1 MVPKKLREITR
12 RYVEDFATTSKP
24 INLQHDNL
32 RSLAFAKLSNCKIMT
47 LIFELLKI
55 IVGTQREFSVAPS
68 QKEWKQ
74 LFLFLQQQ
82 SLLGVA
88 LPMLKT
94 LPREQC
100 PTGDLPLVWYTLG
113 DRLRLMNADLN
124 RKCVEVSQWFEEHG
138 FHTCILKGQGN
149 AAMYPD
155 PSLRNSGDIDVWL
168 WPRTVNGKRLMV
180 NGEGGTGTLL
190 SKTSLKKRRAE
201 ILKFVRTSLGEQDV
215 FYHHVDFPMF
225 EGTEVEV
232 HFMPTWMNSYF
243 NNNKLQRFLE
253 AEAEASFHNETS
265 IGEGQVI
272 HTPTWVMNVVFQL
285 IHIQKHL
292 FAEGIGLRQVMDYYY
307 LLLRRGSEDECQK
320 VLDVVHDLGLDTFLA
335 SLQWVLQQVFGLK
348 DEYLIGT
355 TDKENGALLLG
366 EILSGGNFG
375 KFGANSDIG
384 GSERLLVRMTKKLR
398 RGWNFRHLVRDEVLW
413 MPLFKTWQYFW
424 RKMV

>member
-1 MVPKKLREITR
+1 M
-12 RYVEDFATTSKP
+12 EDFATTSKP

-32 RSLAFAKLSNCKIMT
+32 RSLAFAKLSYCKIMT

-74 LFLFLQQQ
+74 MFLFLQQQ

-124 RKCVEVSQWFEEHG
+124 RKCVEVSLWFEEHG

-168 WPRTVNGKRLMV
+168 WPRTVNGERLMVSDERLTV

-243 NNNKLQRFLE
+243 NNNKLQCFLE
-253 AEAEASFHNETS
+253 AEAEASFTNETS

-307 LLLRRGSEDECQK
+307 LLLRRGSEEECQK
-320 VLDVVHDLGLDTFLA
+320 VLAVVHDLGLDTFLA

-355 TDKENGALLLG
+355 TDKENGTLLLG

-375 KFGANSDIG
+375 KFGANSGIG
-384 GSERLLVRMTKKLR
+384 DSERLLVRMTKKLR

>member
-1 MVPKKLREITR
+1 
-12 RYVEDFATTSKP
+12 
-24 INLQHDNL
+24 
-32 RSLAFAKLSNCKIMT
+32 MT

-55 IVGTQREFSVAPS
+55 IVGTRREFSVAPS

-88 LPMLKT
+88 MPMLKT

-113 DRLRLMNADLN
+113 DRLRLMNQDLN

-168 WPRTVNGKRLMV
+168 WPRTVNGQGATDNGQQTTDNGQQTTDNGQWTTDNGQRLTGK
-180 NGEGGTGTLL
+180 GEGLMGTLL
-190 SKTSLKKRRAE
+190 PKTSLKKRRAE
-201 ILKFVRTSLGEQDV
+201 ILKFVRASLGEQDV

-253 AEAEASFHNETS
+253 AEAEASFCNETS

-272 HTPTWVMNVVFQL
+272 HTPTWAMNVVFQL

-307 LLLRRGSEDECQK
+307 LLLRRGSEEECQK

-335 SLQWVLQQVFGLK
+335 SLQWVLQHVFGMK
-348 DEYLIGT
+348 DEYLIGA
-355 TDKENGALLLG
+355 TDQENGALLLG

-384 GSERLLVRMTKKLR
+384 DSERLLVRMTKKLR

-424 RKMV
+424 RKVV

>member
-1 MVPKKLREITR
+1 M
-12 RYVEDFATTSKP
+12 
-24 INLQHDNL
+24 
-32 RSLAFAKLSNCKIMT
+32 
-47 LIFELLKI
+47 
-55 IVGTQREFSVAPS
+55 
-68 QKEWKQ
+68 
-74 LFLFLQQQ
+74 FLFLQQQ

-124 RKCVEVSQWFEEHG
+124 RKCVEVSLWFEEHG

-168 WPRTVNGKRLMV
+168 WPRTVNGERLMVSDERLTV

-243 NNNKLQRFLE
+243 NNNKLQCFLE
-253 AEAEASFHNETS
+253 AEAEASFTNETS

-307 LLLRRGSEDECQK
+307 LLLRRGSEEECQK
-320 VLDVVHDLGLDTFLA
+320 VLAVVHDLGLDTFLA

-355 TDKENGALLLG
+355 TDKENGTLLLG

-375 KFGANSDIG
+375 KFGANSGIG
-384 GSERLLVRMTKKLR
+384 DSERLLVRMTKKLR

>member
-1 MVPKKLREITR
+1 MKL
-12 RYVEDFATTSKP
+12 F
-24 INLQHDNL
+24 
-32 RSLAFAKLSNCKIMT
+32 
-47 LIFELLKI
+47 FELLKI
-55 IVGTQREFSVAPS
+55 IVGNQAQFSVAPS
-68 QKEWKQ
+68 QKDWERM
-74 LFLFLQQQ
+74 FVMLQQQ

-88 LPMLKT
+88 MPVLKMLPK
-94 LPREQC
+94 EQC
-100 PTGDLPLVWYTLG
+100 PAGDLPLVWYTLA
-113 DRLRLMNADLN
+113 DRLRLMNAELN

-138 FHTCILKGQGN
+138 FHMCILKGQGN

-168 WPRTVNGKRLMV
+168 WPKMDNGQRTTDNGQWTTV
-180 NGEGGTGTLL
+180 SGEGGTGTLL
-190 SKTSLKKRRAE
+190 PKMSLKRRREE
-201 ILKFVRTSLGEQDV
+201 ILKFVRASLGEQDV

-253 AEAEASFHNETS
+253 DEAEASFSNETS

-307 LLLRRGSEDECQK
+307 LLLRRGSEDERQK

-355 TDKENGALLLG
+355 TDKENGTLLLG

-384 GSERLLVRMTKKLR
+384 DSERLLVRMTKKLR

>member
-1 MVPKKLREITR
+1 
-12 RYVEDFATTSKP
+12 
-24 INLQHDNL
+24 
-32 RSLAFAKLSNCKIMT
+32 
-47 LIFELLKI
+47 
-55 IVGTQREFSVAPS
+55 
-68 QKEWKQ
+68 
-74 LFLFLQQQ
+74 
-82 SLLGVA
+82 
-88 LPMLKT
+88 
-94 LPREQC
+94 
-100 PTGDLPLVWYTLG
+100 
-113 DRLRLMNADLN
+113 MNADLN

-168 WPRTVNGKRLMV
+168 WPRTVNGERLMVSDERLTV

-190 SKTSLKKRRAE
+190 PKTSLKKRREE

-253 AEAEASFHNETS
+253 AEAESSFTNETS

-307 LLLRRGSEDECQK
+307 LLLRRGSEDERQK

-335 SLQWVLQQVFGLK
+335 SLQWVLQQVFGMK
-348 DEYLIGT
+348 DEYLIGA
-355 TDKENGALLLG
+355 TDKENGTLLLG

-375 KFGANSDIG
+375 KFGANSGIG
-384 GSERLLVRMTKKLR
+384 DSKRLLVRMTKKLR

>member
-1 MVPKKLREITR
+1 
-12 RYVEDFATTSKP
+12 
-24 INLQHDNL
+24 
-32 RSLAFAKLSNCKIMT
+32 MT

-55 IVGTQREFSVAPS
+55 IVGTQQEFRVAPS

-74 LFLFLQQQ
+74 MFLFLQQQ

-168 WPRTVNGKRLMV
+168 WPRTVNG
-180 NGEGGTGTLL
+180 EGGTVYGERLTGTLL

-201 ILKFVRTSLGEQDV
+201 ILKFVRASLGEQDV

-253 AEAEASFHNETS
+253 AEAEASFTNETS
-265 IGEGQVI
+265 IGEGQII

-348 DEYLIGT
+348 DEYLIGA
-355 TDKENGALLLG
+355 TDKENGTLLLG

-384 GSERLLVRMTKKLR
+384 DSERLLVRMTKKLR

>member
-1 MVPKKLREITR
+1 
-12 RYVEDFATTSKP
+12 
-24 INLQHDNL
+24 
-32 RSLAFAKLSNCKIMT
+32 MT

-74 LFLFLQQQ
+74 MFLFLQQQ

-168 WPRTVNGKRLMV
+168 WPRTVNGERLV
-180 NGEGGTGTLL
+180 GTLL

-201 ILKFVRTSLGEQDV
+201 ILKFVRASLGEQDV

-253 AEAEASFHNETS
+253 AEAEASFTNETS
-265 IGEGQVI
+265 IGAGQVI
-272 HTPTWVMNVVFQL
+272 HTPTWGMNVVFQL

-307 LLLRRGSEDECQK
+307 LLLRRGSEEECQK
-320 VLDVVHDLGLDTFLA
+320 VLAVVHDLGLDTFLA

-348 DEYLIGT
+348 DEYLIGA
-355 TDKENGALLLG
+355 TDKENGTLLLG

-384 GSERLLVRMTKKLR
+384 DSERLMVRMTKKLR

>member
-1 MVPKKLREITR
+1 M
-12 RYVEDFATTSKP
+12 EDFATTSKP

-32 RSLAFAKLSNCKIMT
+32 RSLAFAKLSYCKIMT

-168 WPRTVNGKRLMV
+168 WPRTVNGERLV
-180 NGEGGTGTLL
+180 GTLL

-201 ILKFVRTSLGEQDV
+201 ILKFVRASLGEQDV

-243 NNNKLQRFLE
+243 NNDRLQRFLE
-253 AEAEASFHNETS
+253 AEAEASFTNETS
-265 IGEGQVI
+265 IGAGQVI

-348 DEYLIGT
+348 DEYLIGV
-355 TDKENGALLLG
+355 TDSENGTLLLG

-384 GSERLLVRMTKKLR
+384 DSERLLVRMTKKLR

>member
-1 MVPKKLREITR
+1 
-12 RYVEDFATTSKP
+12 
-24 INLQHDNL
+24 
-32 RSLAFAKLSNCKIMT
+32 MT

-88 LPMLKT
+88 MPMLKT

-124 RKCVEVSQWFEEHG
+124 RKCVEVSQWFEDHG

-168 WPRTVNGKRLMV
+168 WPRTVNGERLMV
-180 NGEGGTGTLL
+180 SDEGGTGTLL
-190 SKTSLKKRRAE
+190 SKTSLKKRRAQ
-201 ILKFVRTSLGEQDV
+201 ILKFVRASLGEQDV

-243 NNNKLQRFLE
+243 NNDRLQRFLE
-253 AEAEASFHNETS
+253 ADAEASFSNETS
-265 IGEGQVI
+265 IGERQVI
-272 HTPTWVMNVVFQL
+272 HTPTWAMNVVFQL

-307 LLLRRGSEDECQK
+307 LLLRRGSEEECQK
-320 VLDVVHDLGLDTFLA
+320 VLAVVHDLGLDTFLA

-348 DEYLIGT
+348 DEYLIGA
-355 TDKENGALLLG
+355 TDKENGTLLLG

-384 GSERLLVRMTKKLR
+384 DSERLLVRMTKKLR

>member
-1 MVPKKLREITR
+1 
-12 RYVEDFATTSKP
+12 
-24 INLQHDNL
+24 
-32 RSLAFAKLSNCKIMT
+32 MT

-74 LFLFLQQQ
+74 MFLFLQQQ

-124 RKCVEVSQWFEEHG
+124 RKCVEVSLWFEEHG
-138 FHTCILKGQGN
+138 FHACILKGQGN

-168 WPRTVNGKRLMV
+168 WPRTVSDERLTV

-190 SKTSLKKRRAE
+190 SKTSLKKRRAK
-201 ILKFVRTSLGEQDV
+201 ILKFVRASLGEQDV
-215 FYHHVDFPMF
+215 FYHHVEFPMF

-253 AEAEASFHNETS
+253 AEAEASFTNETS
-265 IGEGQVI
+265 IGEGRVI

-307 LLLRRGSEDECQK
+307 LLLCRGSEDECQK

-348 DEYLIGT
+348 DEYLIGA
-355 TDKENGALLLG
+355 TDSENGTLLLG

-384 GSERLLVRMTKKLR
+384 DSERLLVRMTKKLR

>member
-1 MVPKKLREITR
+1 
-12 RYVEDFATTSKP
+12 
-24 INLQHDNL
+24 
-32 RSLAFAKLSNCKIMT
+32 MT

-88 LPMLKT
+88 MPMLKT

-100 PTGDLPLVWYTLG
+100 PKGDLPLVWYTLG

-124 RKCVEVSQWFEEHG
+124 RKCVEVSLWFEEHG

-168 WPRTVNGKRLMV
+168 WPNMDNGQRSTVS
-180 NGEGGTGTLL
+180 GEGDAGTLL
-190 SKTSLKKRRAE
+190 PKTSSKKRREE
-201 ILKFVRTSLGEQDV
+201 ILKFVRASLGEQDV

-253 AEAEASFHNETS
+253 DEAEASFSNETS

-307 LLLRRGSEDECQK
+307 LLLRRGSEDERQK

-355 TDKENGALLLG
+355 TDKENGTLLLG

-384 GSERLLVRMTKKLR
+384 DSERLLVRMTKKLR

>member
-1 MVPKKLREITR
+1 
-12 RYVEDFATTSKP
+12 
-24 INLQHDNL
+24 
-32 RSLAFAKLSNCKIMT
+32 MT

-88 LPMLKT
+88 MPMLKT

-149 AAMYPD
+149 AAKYPD

-168 WPRTVNGKRLMV
+168 WPRTDNGQRTTDNGQRTTVSGQRSTVNGQRSTV

-190 SKTSLKKRRAE
+190 PKTSLKKRREE
-201 ILKFVRTSLGEQDV
+201 ILKFVRASLGEQDV

-253 AEAEASFHNETS
+253 AEAEASFSNETS

-307 LLLRRGSEDECQK
+307 LLLRRGSEEECQK

-355 TDKENGALLLG
+355 TDKENGTLLLG

-375 KFGANSDIG
+375 KFGANSGIG
-384 GSERLLVRMTKKLR
+384 DSERLLVRMTKKLR

>member
-1 MVPKKLREITR
+1 
-12 RYVEDFATTSKP
+12 
-24 INLQHDNL
+24 
-32 RSLAFAKLSNCKIMT
+32 MT

-88 LPMLKT
+88 MPMLKT

-168 WPRTVNGKRLMV
+168 WPNMDNGQRTTVNGQWSMDNGQWTTDNGQRTTV
-180 NGEGGTGTLL
+180 NGQRTTVSGEGGTGTLL
-190 SKTSLKKRRAE
+190 PKTSLKKRREE
-201 ILKFVRTSLGEQDV
+201 ILKFVRASLGEQDV

-225 EGTEVEV
+225 EGTDVEV

-243 NNNKLQRFLE
+243 NNDRLQRFLE
-253 AEAEASFHNETS
+253 AEAEASFSNETS

-320 VLDVVHDLGLDTFLA
+320 VLAVVHDLGLDTFLA
-335 SLQWVLQQVFGLK
+335 SLQWVLQHVFGMK
-348 DEYLIGT
+348 DEYLIGA
-355 TDKENGALLLG
+355 TDKENGTLLLG

-384 GSERLLVRMTKKLR
+384 DSERLLVRMIKKLR

>member
-1 MVPKKLREITR
+1 
-12 RYVEDFATTSKP
+12 
-24 INLQHDNL
+24 
-32 RSLAFAKLSNCKIMT
+32 MT

-94 LPREQC
+94 LSREQC

-168 WPRTVNGKRLMV
+168 WPKTVNGERLMV

-201 ILKFVRTSLGEQDV
+201 ILKFVRASLGEQDV

-243 NNNKLQRFLE
+243 NNDRLQRFLE
-253 AEAEASFHNETS
+253 AEAETSFTNETS
-265 IGEGQVI
+265 IGAGQVI

-335 SLQWVLQQVFGLK
+335 SLQWVLQHVFGMK

-355 TDKENGALLLG
+355 TDSENGTLLLG

-384 GSERLLVRMTKKLR
+384 DSERLLVRMTKKLR

>member
-1 MVPKKLREITR
+1 
-12 RYVEDFATTSKP
+12 
-24 INLQHDNL
+24 
-32 RSLAFAKLSNCKIMT
+32 MT

-74 LFLFLQQQ
+74 MFLFLQQQ

-124 RKCVEVSQWFEEHG
+124 RKCVEVSLWFEEHG

-168 WPRTVNGKRLMV
+168 WPRTVNG
-180 NGEGGTGTLL
+180 EGGTGTLL

-201 ILKFVRTSLGEQDV
+201 ILKFVRASLGEQDV

-243 NNNKLQRFLE
+243 NNDRLQRFLE
-253 AEAEASFHNETS
+253 AEAEASFTNETS
-265 IGEGQVI
+265 IGAGQVI

-348 DEYLIGT
+348 VEYLIGT
-355 TDKENGALLLG
+355 TDKENGTLLLG

-384 GSERLLVRMTKKLR
+384 DSERLLVRMTKKLR

>member
-1 MVPKKLREITR
+1 MQ
-12 RYVEDFATTSKP
+12 F
-24 INLQHDNL
+24 
-32 RSLAFAKLSNCKIMT
+32 F
-47 LIFELLKI
+47 FELLKI
-55 IVGTQREFSVAPS
+55 IVGNQTRFSVVPS

-74 LFLFLQQQ
+74 MFLFLQQQ

-113 DRLRLMNADLN
+113 DRLSLMNADLN

-168 WPRTVNGKRLMV
+168 WPRMVNSEGGTVNGERLTV
-180 NGEGGTGTLL
+180 KGERLAGTLL
-190 SKTSLKKRRAE
+190 SKTSLKKRREE
-201 ILKFVRTSLGEQDV
+201 ILKFVRASLGKQDV

-253 AEAEASFHNETS
+253 AEAQASFSNETS
-265 IGEGQVI
+265 IGAGQVI

-307 LLLRRGSEDECQK
+307 LLLRRGSEEECQK
-320 VLDVVHDLGLDTFLA
+320 VLAVVHDLGLDTFLA

-348 DEYLIGT
+348 DEYLIGA

-384 GSERLLVRMTKKLR
+384 DSERLLVRMTKKLR

>member
-1 MVPKKLREITR
+1 
-12 RYVEDFATTSKP
+12 
-24 INLQHDNL
+24 
-32 RSLAFAKLSNCKIMT
+32 MT

-124 RKCVEVSQWFEEHG
+124 RKCVEVSLWFEEHG

-149 AAMYPD
+149 AAMYPA

-168 WPRTVNGKRLMV
+168 WPRTVNGERLMVSDERLTV

-201 ILKFVRTSLGEQDV
+201 ILKFVRASLGEQDV

-243 NNNKLQRFLE
+243 NNDKLQRFLE

-272 HTPTWVMNVVFQL
+272 HTPTWAMNVVFQL

-307 LLLRRGSEDECQK
+307 LLLRRGSEEECQK
-320 VLDVVHDLGLDTFLA
+320 VLAVVHDLGLDTFLA

-348 DEYLIGT
+348 DEYLIGA
-355 TDKENGALLLG
+355 TDSENGTLLLG

-384 GSERLLVRMTKKLR
+384 DSERLLVRMTKKLR

>member
-1 MVPKKLREITR
+1 
-12 RYVEDFATTSKP
+12 
-24 INLQHDNL
+24 
-32 RSLAFAKLSNCKIMT
+32 MT

-74 LFLFLQQQ
+74 MFLFLQQQ

-94 LPREQC
+94 LSREQC

-113 DRLRLMNADLN
+113 DRLRLLNADLN

-168 WPRTVNGKRLMV
+168 WPKTVNGERLMVSDERLTV

-190 SKTSLKKRRAE
+190 PKTSLKKRREE

-253 AEAEASFHNETS
+253 AEAEASFTNETS
-265 IGEGQVI
+265 IGAGQVI
-272 HTPTWVMNVVFQL
+272 HTPTWAMNVVFQL

-307 LLLRRGSEDECQK
+307 LLLRRGREDERQK
-320 VLDVVHDLGLDTFLA
+320 VLAVVHDLGLDTFLA
-335 SLQWVLQQVFGLK
+335 SLQGVLQQVFGLK

-355 TDKENGALLLG
+355 TDKENGTLLLG

-375 KFGANSDIG
+375 KFGANSGIG
-384 GSERLLVRMTKKLR
+384 DSERLLVRMTKKLR

>member
-1 MVPKKLREITR
+1 MQ
-12 RYVEDFATTSKP
+12 F
-24 INLQHDNL
+24 
-32 RSLAFAKLSNCKIMT
+32 F
-47 LIFELLKI
+47 FELLKI
-55 IVGTQREFSVAPS
+55 IVGNQTRFSVAPS

-88 LPMLKT
+88 MPMLKT

-149 AAMYPD
+149 AAVYPD

-168 WPRTVNGKRLMV
+168 WPRTVNG
-180 NGEGGTGTLL
+180 EGGTVYGERLTGTLL

-201 ILKFVRTSLGEQDV
+201 ILKFVRASLGEQDV

-253 AEAEASFHNETS
+253 AEAEASFTNETS
-265 IGEGQVI
+265 IGEGQII

-307 LLLRRGSEDECQK
+307 LLLRRGSEDQCQK
-320 VLDVVHDLGLDTFLA
+320 VLAVVHDLGLDTFLA

-355 TDKENGALLLG
+355 TDQENGTLLLG

-375 KFGANSDIG
+375 KFGVNSDIG
-384 GSERLLVRMTKKLR
+384 DSERLLVRMTKKLR